1 VAADLQIA
9 GQPAVVDFGSKQVGS
24 PMPVAAV
31 ARLGQATARAVAEAV
46 GCLGPAA
53 GVGLAVAV
61 GGAAVGAEAV
71 GLGRAAAGAA
81 AEAEAVVGL
90 DQAAEGAAAVGL
102 DLVAAGAA
110 AVALVGAVGL
120 GPAAAAAQAEAEA
133 AELAAAAGFDH
144 DVTPGS
150 CQARLPL
157 RAIRLQREVAAA
169 AAGPGEGTTSGGAS
183 PWLGAR
189 AGGGA

>member
-1 VAADLQIA
+1 MAADLQRA

-24 PMPVAAV
+24 PRPVAAV

-53 GVGLAVAV
+53 EAAAGVGLAVAV
-61 GGAAVGAEAV
+61 GGAAVGAEA
-71 GLGRAAAGAA
+71 GA
-81 AEAEAVVGL
+81 VGL
-90 DQAAEGAAAVGL
+90 DRAVEGAAAVGL
-102 DLVAAGAA
+102 DLVAAGAV
-110 AVALVGAVGL
+110 AVAPAAAVGL
-120 GPAAAAAQAEAEA
+120 GPVAAAAAAAAQAEAEAEA

-189 AGGGA
+189 AGA